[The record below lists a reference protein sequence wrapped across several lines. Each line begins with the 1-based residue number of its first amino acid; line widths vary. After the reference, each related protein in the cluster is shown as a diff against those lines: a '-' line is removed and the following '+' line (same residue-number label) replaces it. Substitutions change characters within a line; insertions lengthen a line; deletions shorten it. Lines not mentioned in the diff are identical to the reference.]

1 MNTIWNFKNVNFF
14 HSSLSQ
20 SNYLL
25 DSALCKCCVQSRRWW
40 WENTLWISAPEC
52 FRDPQV
58 QDYPAQGKSKIQHLD
73 GFFFFF
79 FSWRLRKSSYIFQ
92 TKHIRWR
99 FSVIERI
106 LRPPGLYLTLL
117 TEVSA
122 KVLIISQPPPPGP
135 HFAFN
140 VESNGVEALN
150 VRAPKTLCLIW
161 IPAFSLHGHVTL
173 GNLQAWYSSLST
185 STK

>member
-1 MNTIWNFKNVNFF
+1 M
-14 HSSLSQ
+14 
-20 SNYLL
+20 
-25 DSALCKCCVQSRRWW
+25 LCAVKTMMV
-40 WENTLWISAPEC
+40 
-52 FRDPQV
+52 
-58 QDYPAQGKSKIQHLD
+58 GKSTVDFSSRMLQGPSGPRLSSSRKEQDSTLRWL
-73 GFFFFF
+73 FFFFF

-117 TEVSA
+117 TEVSG

-150 VRAPKTLCLIW
+150 VRAPKTLCLIR

-173 GNLQAWYSSLST
+173 GNLQA
-185 STK
+185 